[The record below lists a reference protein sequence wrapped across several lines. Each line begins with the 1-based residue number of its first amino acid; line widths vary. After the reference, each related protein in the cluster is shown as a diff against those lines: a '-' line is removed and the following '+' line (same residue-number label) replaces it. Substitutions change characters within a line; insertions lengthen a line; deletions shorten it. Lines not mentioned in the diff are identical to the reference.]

1 MISLY
6 VGGRIISCKSRAYPI
21 LGKVV
26 ELAIVPRCDLL
37 LWILENEFIVV
48 VEFTIWLMKIF
59 YLEVYL
65 FILLRVKD
73 SEVRLDIPIFFIPV
87 FLVDESWRIYNP
99 YKRLR
104 NKIESTLDRPSD
116 KTSNT
121 LSHTVAATS
130 ETFGL
135 RSMIWLVYNT
145 TYASKNSFD

>member
-6 VGGRIISCKSRAYPI
+6 FRRRISSCKSGAYPV
-21 LGKVV
+21 LRKVV

-87 FLVDESWRIYNP
+87 LFVDECWRIYNP

-104 NKIESTLDRPSD
+104 NKIKSTLDRPSD
-116 KTSNT
+116 KTSNA
-121 LSHTVAATS
+121 LSHTIAATS
-130 ETFGL
+130 ETFCL
-135 RSMIWLVYNT
+135 RSMVWLVYDS
-145 TYASKNSFD
+145 TYSSKYSFD